1 MIKYISKHRNKIIN
15 ELFKTFFK
23 IKTYEK
29 NEIVKSILKTLIKE
43 DNK

>member
-23 IKTYEK
+23 IETCEK
-29 NEIVKSILKTLIKE
+29 NKIVKSILKTLIEE